1 MNPIR
6 ATRRAAS
13 SLTGLAVGLLTLA
26 TAAPAA
32 LARPWPPSVTPT
44 APATLRP
51 RPPGW
56 NKHPPLPAH
65 VHPLAAGG
73 ISGWQIAIIAAAAVL
88 AATATVVLLARAR
101 AARRRAAASPA

>member
-13 SLTGLAVGLLTLA
+13 SLTGLAVGLLILA

-32 LARPWPPSVTPT
+32 LARPRPPSVIPT
-44 APATLRP
+44 APATLR
-51 RPPGW
+51 RLPPGW

-73 ISGWQIAIIAAAAVL
+73 ISGWQIAFIAAAAVL
-88 AATATVVLLARAR
+88 AATATVVLLARA
-101 AARRRAAASPA
+101 ARRRAAASPA